1 MPFIRAIRT
10 MPLAPDGDGMRAVEA
25 AAEAQVEHV
34 VAVLHSVTTTGPTT
48 AASVVGVHRRIT
60 SGERFRTFD
69 ERNHHQA
76 DVAARTDH
84 HGRRTLSTTVDGRT
98 SDHLWRLPRF

>member
-10 MPLAPDGDGMRAVEA
+10 MQLDPDSEDEHPSGEP
-25 AAEAQVEHV
+25 VEHL
-34 VAVLHSVTTTGPTT
+34 VAVLHSVTTTGTTT
-48 AASVVGVHRRIT
+48 ATSVVGVHRRIMA
-60 SGERFRTFD
+60 GERFRTFD

-76 DVAARTDH
+76 DVVARTDH
-84 HGRRTLSTTVDGRT
+84 HGHRALSTTVDGRT

>member
-10 MPLAPDGDGMRAVEA
+10 MPLDPDGDGVCAVGP
-25 AAEAQVEHV
+25 QVEHL

-48 AASVVGVHRRIT
+48 ATSVVAVHRRIR

-76 DVAARTDH
+76 DVVAQTDH
-84 HGRRTLSTTVDGRT
+84 HGRRTLSTAVDGRT

>member
-10 MPLAPDGDGMRAVEA
+10 LPHDTDTAVAPPGTEA
-25 AAEAQVEHV
+25 AEHV

-48 AASVVGVHRRIT
+48 TTSVIGVHRRIV

-76 DVAARTDH
+76 DVVARIGPD
-84 HGRRTLSTTVDGRT
+84 GRRLLATTIDGRT
-98 SDHLWRLPRF
+98 TQHLRNLPRF